1 MKKHYILK
9 FDDNYADEFYA
20 HGSVIIDE
28 NQYKYFYSVVEQ
40 AVNTKDYSKLHEDY
54 TSDVCVGLGSNEYIE
69 YDNIADLMDSVK
81 CTELT
86 EDEYDILMKFGFDNF
101 GFTDFWDTIADAVA
115 SDDGEE

>member
-1 MKKHYILK
+1 MEKHYLLQ

-28 NQYKYFYSVVEQ
+28 NQYNYFYSVVEQ
-40 AVNTKDYSKLHEDY
+40 AVNTEDYSTLNDDF
-54 TSDVCVGLGSNEYIE
+54 TSDVCVSLGSNEYIE
-69 YDNIADLMDSVK
+69 YENIADLMNNVK

-86 EDEYDILMKFGFDNF
+86 DDEYDILMKFGFDYF

-115 SDDGEE
+115 SDDDAE